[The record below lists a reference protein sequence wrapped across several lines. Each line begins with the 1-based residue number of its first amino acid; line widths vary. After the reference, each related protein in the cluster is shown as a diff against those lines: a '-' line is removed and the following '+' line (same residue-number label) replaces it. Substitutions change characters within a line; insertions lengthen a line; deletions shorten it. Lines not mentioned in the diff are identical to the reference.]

1 MSFSSYF
8 RKFSQFA
15 QAQQKL
21 SLLALFMFYRF
32 VPIQIR
38 LTKLILAV
46 TILCLGIIIVGGLNV
61 LSYNKKH
68 RIVDFEIQT
77 WYYNILNQKINS
89 ILSLYSFTMT
99 SNRLL
104 PPLL

>member
-21 SLLALFMFYRF
+21 IWPSLSLASVIYVLSFRSDSDS
-32 VPIQIR
+32 
-38 LTKLILAV
+38 T
-46 TILCLGIIIVGGLNV
+46 IIVGGLNV

-77 WYYNILNQKINS
+77 WYYNILNQKIKY
-89 ILSLYSFTMT
+89 ILSL
-99 SNRLL
+99 
-104 PPLL
+104 